1 MWENITKILGKIII
15 QPQLLITLCFS
26 EKIFIQFWMNVSFVF
41 IKLLD
46 YYFMNWYVG
55 LISWE
60 RQISQNV
67 ESMQYYV
74 VSFEMKEQKILI
86 YFLFLENEQIYN
98 IY

>member
-1 MWENITKILGKIII
+1 MWENITNILGKIIN
-15 QPQLLITLCFS
+15 QPQMLIELCFS
-26 EKIFIQFWMNVSFVF
+26 EKIFIQFWMNVLFVF

-74 VSFEMKEQKILI
+74 VSYEMKEQKILI
-86 YFLFLENEQIYN
+86 YFLFLENERIYN

>member
-1 MWENITKILGKIII
+1 MWENITNILGKIIN
-15 QPQLLITLCFS
+15 QPQMLIALCFS
-26 EKIFIQFWMNVSFVF
+26 EKIFIQFWMNVLFVF

-60 RQISQNV
+60 KQISQNV

-74 VSFEMKEQKILI
+74 VSFEMKEQKVLI
-86 YFLFLENEQIYN
+86 YLLFLENEQIYN